1 MCFPGKRLKNIFSDD
16 DKKPASTKKPSSSTP
31 APATTPAP
39 ASTMSSPKVAI
50 VIYSM
55 YGHIAK
61 RMSHIS
67 SCLFS
72 TPNRASRSS
81 G

>member
-1 MCFPGKRLKNIFSDD
+1 MCFGKRQKDNFAEDN
-16 DKKPASTKKPSSSTP
+16 KPAPSSTSQPEKPNEPTS
-31 APATTPAP
+31 TTPAVQP
-39 ASTMSSPKVAI
+39 TMAPKIAI

-61 RMSHIS
+61 GT
-67 SCLFS
+67 CLY
-72 TPNRASRSS
+72 AL

>member
-16 DKKPASTKKPSSSTP
+16 DKKPASTKKPSSSPP

-61 RMSHIS
+61 SAFI
-67 SCLFS
+67 
-72 TPNRASRSS
+72 NASNAFMLLLNPPF
-81 G
+81 

>member
-1 MCFPGKRLKNIFSDD
+1 
-16 DKKPASTKKPSSSTP
+16 
-31 APATTPAP
+31 
-39 ASTMSSPKVAI
+39 MSSPKIAI

-61 RMSHIS
+61 SAWF
-67 SCLFS
+67 LFS
-72 TPNRASRSS
+72 LRWLDLVLIDVRS